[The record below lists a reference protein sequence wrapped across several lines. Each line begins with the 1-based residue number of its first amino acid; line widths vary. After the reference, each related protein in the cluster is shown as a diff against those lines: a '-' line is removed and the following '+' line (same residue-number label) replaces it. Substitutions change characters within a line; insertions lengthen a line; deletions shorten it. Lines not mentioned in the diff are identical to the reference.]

1 MKLDS
6 KALDMILAG
15 LNQNMVD
22 EGVLQY
28 TTAGLSFE
36 RFAFDMFHY
45 VDSTQKS
52 EISRYVYR
60 TLNGNDN
67 HIFTGLK
74 YILQHSFG
82 VTPLTYKAIK

>member
-6 KALDMILAG
+6 KALDMILVG
-15 LNQNMVD
+15 LNQDLID
-22 EGVLQY
+22 EGVRQY

-36 RFAFDMFHY
+36 RFAFDTFHY

-60 TLNGNDN
+60 TLDGNDN

-74 YILQHSFG
+74 YILKNSFG
-82 VTPLTYKAIK
+82 VTPSTYKAVK